1 MPKIEV
7 AESLSFR
14 RSQKPTLGP
23 KLEDFPV
30 IPPLSATPS
39 SRPLYP
45 NKMPSKRKPGG
56 GGGTPKKS
64 TPATN
69 GSTPAAAP
77 AITTPTVN
85 GRPLAPNT
93 SASLRAYADAARAR
107 QIDPKNYTRTP
118 KSGLLI
124 LVLLS
129 IFSFL
134 GSVTLYLH
142 YKLPTP
148 RGPTT
153 VIASGVTPADAAA
166 YHPPI
171 PGVVPANVAGEADK
185 FHELF
190 SEANAVG
197 VMHHLSVDVGY
208 RIVGTKE
215 HVEAES
221 WLEDVLRR
229 YEGVHNTDK
238 DGDGGKT
245 EVEVWKQIGDGAH
258 RFDFMSSTVWKRY
271 YSMSN
276 LVVRISDGSEE
287 SKSNSLLLNAH
298 LDSTLPSPGG
308 ADDGVGVAILLEAL
322 RVLTLPGTGRKLY
335 NSVVLLFNDGE
346 ESLQDASH
354 LYITQHNQTN
364 TGVKAV
370 VNLEACGT
378 SGPELLFQATSQEMI
393 EAYSH
398 VPHPFGTVLAND
410 VFSTGLILSDTD
422 FRQFVEYGNGL
433 TGLDMALV
441 GNSYFYHTRKDIPQ
455 YLEPG
460 ATQHFGEN
468 TLAIIEHLCLKEESK
483 ELLRT
488 IQPRQTRH
496 SLPIYFSVAGRY
508 FILLQNKAFKSIV
521 MGLSAFINFQ
531 LSSIVRAEKDIGALN
546 LVLLS
551 SLSAVFSIVGAALGA
566 NVVAVIMAKV
576 LGRGMS
582 WYSHEFFPILLYAPP
597 AVAGMLVVQLLTS
610 KIVKPYQRPY
620 LERASLSGLGIFFNL
635 GLLGLNAFGIGS
647 AYLMALAS
655 LTFTLATTIN
665 DFVLIGVGQIE
676 EKLVAPDMR
685 VSPLIYG
692 IMIVIPGIV
701 GTEGM
706 ASFLDLFVPL
716 TGRMGEISPA
726 DHIIA
731 SIVAGLAFLTFPFA
745 IPLAHRYTSENLK
758 KTILVLL
765 GITAAVMAVF
775 ASPGWKPFDEAHP
788 KRLFVHQVENVTSGE
803 WFMNVGAAD
812 PAPGFKALSNEL
824 QAYLG
829 LEGESAELRVM
840 DDYNSDFDIL
850 YPVSAFLTPYK
861 FQLPT
866 PPSHSTKYAAPAP
879 EAAHFTVKAKNE
891 HLDLDAGTRSL
902 TLEMSHPNVI
912 WSVVAFD
919 AEILSWNLPSSPP
932 EGYQRHHIKSVARH
946 GIYTWSVDLVLRLQP
961 DAVEAA
967 KKRSGLFK
975 KSSNGRLI
983 KGKTE
988 ERDPSRLCI
997 DASGLVADEMFPQ
1010 HKEVVQ
1016 GGDRPAM
1023 ENFVRMD
1030 KFMQEKHPEVDV
1042 MMLTVVAGV
1051 FEA

>member
-1 MPKIEV
+1 
-7 AESLSFR
+7 
-14 RSQKPTLGP
+14 
-23 KLEDFPV
+23 
-30 IPPLSATPS
+30 
-39 SRPLYP
+39 
-45 NKMPSKRKPGG
+45 MPSKRKGN
-56 GGGTPKKS
+56 TPKKAAPS
-64 TPATN
+64 TATGPA
-69 GSTPAAAP
+69 PAP
-77 AITTPTVN
+77 AIGSSNGNHLPAATTTN
-85 GRPLAPNT
+85 GKPL
-93 SASLRAYADAARAR
+93 SADQAALAAQYRQYADAERAR
-107 QIDPKNYTRTP
+107 KIDPKNYTRTP
-118 KSGLLI
+118 KSGLL
-124 LVLLS
+124 VLIVLALL
-129 IFSFL
+129 SFL

-142 YKLPTP
+142 YKLPAP

-171 PGVVPANVAGEADK
+171 PGVVPANQAGETEK

-215 HVEAES
+215 HLNAEN
-221 WLEDVLRR
+221 WVEDVLRR
-229 YEGVHNTDK
+229 YEGYHNT
-238 DGDGGKT
+238 GTAENPGQT
-245 EVEVWKQIGDGAH
+245 QVEVYKQIGDGAH
-258 RFDFMSSTVWKRY
+258 RFDFMSNVVWKRY

-276 LVVRISDGSEE
+276 LVVRISDGTDE
-287 SKSNSLLLNAH
+287 SKANSLLLNAH

-308 ADDGVGVAILLEAL
+308 ADDGVGVAILMEAL
-322 RVLTLPGTGRKLY
+322 RVLTLPNTGRRLY

-364 TGVKAV
+364 AGVKAV

-441 GNSYFYHTRKDIPQ
+441 GNSYFYHTRKDIPV

-468 TLAIIEHLCLKEESK
+468 TLAIIEHLCLKKDSVD
-483 ELLRT
+483 LLRN
-488 IQPRQTRH
+488 IEPYQTRH
-496 SLPIYFSVAGRY
+496 TLPIYFSIAGRY
-508 FILLQNKAFKSIV
+508 FVLLKNKAFKSIV

-531 LSSIVRAEKDIGALN
+531 LSSVVRSEKEIGALN
-546 LVLLS
+546 LTI
-551 SLSAVFSIVGAALGA
+551 LSAVSGLLSIVGAALGA
-566 NVVAVIMAKV
+566 NVVAIIMARV
-576 LGRGMS
+576 LGKGMS

-597 AVAGMLVVQLLTS
+597 AVAGILIVQFLTS
-610 KIVKPYQRPY
+610 KLVKPHQRPY
-620 LERASLSGLGIFFNL
+620 LERSSLSGLGIFFNL

-655 LTFTLATTIN
+655 VTFTAATTLN
-665 DFVLIGVGQIE
+665 DFVLIGVGRIE
-676 EKLVAPDMR
+676 DKLVAPDNR
-685 VSPLIYG
+685 VSPWVYG
-692 IMIVIPGIV
+692 VMTIIPGIV
-701 GTEGM
+701 GVEGM

-731 SIVAGLAFLTFPFA
+731 SIVAGLAFLSFPFA

-758 KTILVLL
+758 KTIVALL
-765 GITAAVMAVF
+765 AITAAVMAVF

-788 KRLFVHQVENVTSGE
+788 KRLFVHQVENITSSE
-803 WFMNVGAAD
+803 WFMNVGSAD
-812 PAPGFKALSNEL
+812 PAPGFKALANEL
-824 QAYLG
+824 Q
-829 LEGESAELRVM
+829 GEFGIATESQASLMEM
-840 DDYNSDFDIL
+840 NDYNSDFDIL

-866 PPSHSTKYAAPAP
+866 PASSSFHTKYASPAP
-879 EAAHFTVKAKNE
+879 EANHFTVKATNE
-891 HLDLDAGTRSL
+891 VLDLEAGTRSL
-902 TLEMSHPNVI
+902 TLEMSHPGVI

-919 AEILSWNLPSSPP
+919 AEILSWNLPSAPP
-932 EGYQRHHIKSVARH
+932 TGFQRHHLKSVARH
-946 GIYTWSVDLVLRLQP
+946 GIYTWSIDLTLRLQP
-961 DAVEAA
+961 DALATARKRSSGIASKFA
-967 KKRSGLFK
+967 KKSEGKLIRV
-975 KSSNGRLI
+975 KSAD
-983 KGKTE
+983 E
-988 ERDPSRLCI
+988 QVERDPSRLWI

-1010 HKEVVQ
+1010 HKANA
-1016 GGDRPAM
+1016 GPDRPGM
-1023 ENFVRMD
+1023 NTFIKMD
-1030 KFMQEKHPEVDV
+1030 EFMQKTHPEIDV

-1051 FEA
+1051 YEA

>member
-1 MPKIEV
+1 
-7 AESLSFR
+7 
-14 RSQKPTLGP
+14 
-23 KLEDFPV
+23 
-30 IPPLSATPS
+30 
-39 SRPLYP
+39 
-45 NKMPSKRKPGG
+45 MPSKRKGN
-56 GGGTPKKS
+56 TPKKAA
-64 TPATN
+64 PV
-69 GSTPAAAP
+69 PAAAAAASTSNGVTLP
-77 AITTPTVN
+77 AATTTN
-85 GRPLAPNT
+85 GRPLPANQ
-93 SASLRAYADAARAR
+93 AALAAEYRQYADAKRAR
-107 QIDPKNYTRTP
+107 QIDPLNYVRTP
-118 KSGLLI
+118 KSGI
-124 LVLLS
+124 LVLIVLA

-134 GSVTLYLH
+134 GSATLYFH

-166 YHPPI
+166 YHPAI
-171 PGVVPANVAGEADK
+171 PGIVPANKLTESEQ

-197 VMHHLSVDVGY
+197 VMHHLSVDIGY
-208 RIVGTKE
+208 RIVGTRE
-215 HVEAES
+215 HVEAEN

-229 YEGVHNTDK
+229 YEGYHNTGTPDSP
-238 DGDGGKT
+238 GRT
-245 EVEVWKQIGDGAH
+245 QVEVYKQIGDGAH
-258 RFDFMSSTVWKRY
+258 RFDFMSNVVWKRY

-276 LVVRISDGSEE
+276 LVVRISDGTDE
-287 SKSNSLLLNAH
+287 SKANSLLLNAH

-308 ADDGVGVAILLEAL
+308 ADDGVGVAILMEAL
-322 RVLTLPGTGRKLY
+322 RVLTLPNTGRRLY

-354 LYITQHNQTN
+354 LYITQHNETN
-364 TGVKAV
+364 AGVKAV

-378 SGPELLFQATSQEMI
+378 SGPELLFQATSAEMI

-422 FRQFVEYGNGL
+422 FRQFVEYGNDL

-441 GNSYFYHTRKDIPQ
+441 GNSYFYHTRKDVPA

-468 TLAIIEHLCLKEESK
+468 TLAIIEHLCLKNQSST
-483 ELLRT
+483 LLRN
-488 IQPRQTRH
+488 IEPHQTRH
-496 SLPIYFSVAGRY
+496 TLPIYFSIAGRY
-508 FILLQNKAFKSIV
+508 FVLLQNKAFKSLV

-531 LSSIVRAEKDIGALN
+531 LSSVIRSEKGISALN
-546 LVLLS
+546 LTI
-551 SLSAVFSIVGAALGA
+551 LSAVSAIFSIIGAALGA
-566 NVVAVIMAKV
+566 NIVAVIMTKV
-576 LGRGMS
+576 LGKGMS

-597 AVAGMLVVQLLTS
+597 AVAGILAAQWLTA
-610 KIVKPYQRPY
+610 KLVKPHQRPY
-620 LERASLSGLGIFFNL
+620 LERSSLSGLGIFFNL

-655 LTFTLATTIN
+655 LTFTVATTIN

-685 VSPLIYG
+685 VSPWIYG
-692 IMIVIPGIV
+692 VMTIIPGIV
-701 GTEGM
+701 GVEGM

-731 SIVAGLAFLTFPFA
+731 SIVAALAFLSFPFA

-758 KTILVLL
+758 KTIVALL
-765 GITAAVMAVF
+765 GITAAIMAIF

-788 KRLFVHQVENVTSGE
+788 KRLFVHQVENITSNE
-803 WFMNVGAAD
+803 WFMNVGSAD
-812 PAPGFKALSNEL
+812 PAPGFKALANEL
-824 QAYLG
+824 QSEFGVAT
-829 LEGESAELRVM
+829 ESQAALMEM
-840 DDYNSDFDIL
+840 NDYNPDFDIL

-861 FQLPT
+861 FQLPA
-866 PPSHSTKYAAPAP
+866 PPTSFSTKYAAPAP
-879 EAAHFTVKAKNE
+879 EAKHFTVRATNE
-891 HLDLDAGTRSL
+891 VLDLDAGTRSL
-902 TLEMSHPNVI
+902 TLEMSHPGVI

-919 AEILSWNLPSSPP
+919 AEILSWNLPSAPP
-932 EGYQRHHIKSVARH
+932 EGYQRHHLKSVARH
-946 GIYTWSVDLVLRLQP
+946 GIYTWSVDLTLRLQP
-961 DAVEAA
+961 DALTAA
-967 KKRSGLFK
+967 KKRSGITAKFSK
-975 KSSNGRLI
+975 KSDGKLI
-983 KGKTE
+983 MAANADEVVK
-988 ERDPSRLCI
+988 RDPSRLWI

-1010 HKEVVQ
+1010 HKANA
-1016 GGDRPAM
+1016 GLDRPAM
-1023 ENFVRMD
+1023 NTFVKMD
-1030 KFMQEKHPEVDV
+1030 EFMQKTHPEIDV